1 MDFNAAFNRHDLR
14 GTGSIDIEDVR
25 ELMRDL
31 GIEPG
36 AGPWLLDQFGARGG
50 IIAYKEVLKMVIDLM
65 ASELVYKPNCM
76 RGFRSL
82 LSSLGSRNPSE
93 SSAR

>member
-1 MDFNAAFNRHDLR
+1 MMAGPSAGSAGTQTSTPTGVSTLRGGDEILQDMRKTWDIQQDLIAKMTAAFNRHDLR

-36 AGPWLLDQFGARGG
+36 AGPWMLD
-50 IIAYKEVLKMVIDLM
+50 
-65 ASELVYKPNCM
+65 
-76 RGFRSL
+76 
-82 LSSLGSRNPSE
+82 
-93 SSAR
+93 